1 MSTVNYNFVKDI
13 QLRHDDKL
21 IPNSREKVSE
31 ESLQSVAPSLS
42 GTFGTFR
49 VLCEGR
55 GVNVRMHYIIG
66 C

>member
-49 VLCEGR
+49 VLCE
-55 GVNVRMHYIIG
+55 
-66 C
+66 